1 MYIIHIRFL
10 IKIDLSSSHN
20 IITEDNQSINDK
32 FSFNFLCG
40 KVYKIDVHVSLKA
53 PPPTQKSIFAQER
66 PNGLKFSG
74 YVGPKAD
81 SL

>member
-1 MYIIHIRFL
+1 MQQIGDFAASKKHKTLQY
-10 IKIDLSSSHN
+10 
-20 IITEDNQSINDK
+20 
-32 FSFNFLCG
+32 
-40 KVYKIDVHVSLKA
+40 LKA
-53 PPPTQKSIFAQER
+53 PPTQKSIFAQER